1 MQVVKPTIPG
11 DGPVATS
18 GDRPTDPDSREQSPW
33 PEFLNYLFVLRQH
46 LVLFMVVV
54 CITGLVVLFLGMRQ
68 QKVYRTK
75 ATVLVAYSPPKV
87 MGEGDDV
94 YQMSH
99 RLWEYQRYFETQP
112 EVITSREVLQEA
124 VDELDLAHDEDF
136 LGVAD
141 LEPGEEKLDAL
152 AKADPVAI
160 LRKRIEVEPLRDS
173 LALSIFVRDIDPQRA
188 ADIANAVADAYSN
201 YYENQR
207 TAATGV
213 AGKWLK
219 ERVQDIEAE
228 VQQAEESL
236 VQYRRDEDFIEAE
249 GKALFD
255 AGSEKIVA
263 LNKAAADTEVEIVA
277 LESRWS
283 RAREMV
289 ENGNADAIPEVLHDE
304 TIQTLKQSMFE
315 VAGEE
320 AVLLVR
326 YGDKMPRLKRAQ
338 AERAGLE
345 LAIVEE
351 IQRILDS
358 MEAELASLRDAR
370 RQIERELDDERAE
383 FQELKE
389 KEVAFNRLQRDLD
402 QTEELYRQLNNRSLE
417 TDLAGMLAYSNIS
430 VLDKAIL
437 PDRPFEPRLQVV
449 LMLALLMALAA
460 GVGTIFLVDRLDS
473 TVRSADQLEAEFRL
487 PVLGIQPM
495 FQPGE
500 EEKEQEPES
509 GLRIAREPRGSLA
522 ESCRSIRT
530 NLMFMSPGHQM
541 STLLVTSGG
550 PSEGKTSLS
559 ANLAY
564 TMASA
569 GKRTILVDTDM
580 RRPRVHRVF
589 GLERRGALAQALI
602 GEVEFEAAIRP
613 SGYANLDLMPL
624 GSVPPNPAELLD
636 SAMFLRMIEWLNAN
650 YDRVIFDSPPAMAV
664 TDASILAQYVDGVI
678 IVAREDKSNRH
689 VMRQAVKALQTVNA
703 RILGFVLNDVDL
715 ERARKGYYSYR
726 YKYRYPYYYY
736 TYRYPSKF
744 TEGTGEGDE
753 DQTVG

>member
-1 MQVVKPTIPG
+1 MQVVKPTPPNEEPVPPFANRPADSEGG
-11 DGPVATS
+11 DG
-18 GDRPTDPDSREQSPW
+18 SPW
-33 PEFLNYLFVLRQH
+33 PEFLNYFFVLRQH
-46 LVLFMVVV
+46 IVLFLVVV

-68 QKVYRTK
+68 QKVYRAK

-124 VDELDLAHDEDF
+124 VDELDLAHDEEF
-136 LGVAD
+136 LGVSEM
-141 LEPGEEKLDAL
+141 EPGEEKAAAL
-152 AKADPVAI
+152 AKADPVRI
-160 LRKRIEVEPLRDS
+160 LRARIEVEPLRDS
-173 LALSIFVRDIDPQRA
+173 LALSIYVRDIEPQRA
-188 ADIANAVADAYSN
+188 ADIANEVAEAYSH

-207 TAATGV
+207 LAATGV
-213 AGKWLK
+213 AGDWLK
-219 ERVQDIEAE
+219 ERVEQLQGEVKEAE
-228 VQQAEESL
+228 DSVSRF
-236 VQYRRDEDFIEAE
+236 RRDQDFLESG

-255 AGSEKIVA
+255 VGSEKIVA
-263 LNKAAADTEVEIVA
+263 LNEAAAVTEVEIVA
-277 LESRWS
+277 LDARWT
-283 RAREMV
+283 RATRMV
-289 ENGNADAIPEVLHDE
+289 EEGNAEAIPEVLHDG
-304 TIQTLKQSMFE
+304 TIQALKQSMFE

-320 AVLLVR
+320 AELLAR
-326 YGDKMPRLKRAQ
+326 YGDKMPRLKRIQ
-338 AERAGLE
+338 AERAGLQ
-345 LAIVEE
+345 LAIEE
-351 IQRILDS
+351 ETQRILDS
-358 MEAELASLRDAR
+358 MEAELGSLRDAR
-370 RQIERELDDERAE
+370 RQIERELEDERSE
-383 FQELKE
+383 VQELKE
-389 KEVAFNRLQRDLD
+389 KEMAFHRLQRDLE

-417 TDLAGMLAYSNIS
+417 TDLAGMLEYSNIS

-437 PDRPFEPRLQVV
+437 PERPFEPRLQVV
-449 LMLALLMALAA
+449 LMLALMMALAM
-460 GVGTIFLVDRLDS
+460 GVAVIFLVDRLDS

-495 FQPGE
+495 FMPGQ
-500 EEKEQEPES
+500 EEKEPEP

-530 NLMFMSPGHQM
+530 NLMFMSPGHNM
-541 STLLVTSGG
+541 NTLLVTSAG

-602 GEVEFEAAIRP
+602 GEVEFEAAVRP

-636 SAMFLRMIEWLNAN
+636 SSVFLRLLEWLHTN

-678 IVAREDKSNRH
+678 VVAREDKSNRH
-689 VMRQAVKALQTVNA
+689 VMRQAIKALQTVNA

-736 TYRYPSKF
+736 TYRYTSRYA
-744 TEGTGEGDE
+744 EDTGEGED

>member
-1 MQVVKPTIPG
+1 MQVVKPTSPKEEG
-11 DGPVATS
+11 LSNLGE
-18 GDRPTDPDSREQSPW
+18 RPADPDSREESPW
-33 PEFLNYLFVLRQH
+33 PEFLNYFFVLRQH
-46 LVLFMVVV
+46 IVLFLVVV
-54 CITGLVVLFLGMRQ
+54 CVTGLVVLFLGMRQ

-124 VDELDLAHDEDF
+124 VDELDLSHDEQF

-141 LEPGEEKLDAL
+141 MEPGEEKAAAL
-152 AKADPVAI
+152 AKADPVTI

-173 LALSIFVRDIDPQRA
+173 LALSIYVRDIDPQRA
-188 ADIANAVADAYSN
+188 TDIANEVAGAYTN

-213 AGKWLK
+213 AGEWLG
-219 ERVQDIEAE
+219 ERVDQLKVEVEA
-228 VQQAEESL
+228 AENSVSQFRREHDFLES
-236 VQYRRDEDFIEAE
+236 E

-255 AGSEKIVA
+255 VGREKIVA
-263 LNKAAADTEVEIVA
+263 LNAAAAETEVDIVA
-277 LESRWS
+277 LDARWT
-283 RAREMV
+283 RATRMV
-289 ENGNADAIPEVLHDE
+289 EEGNADAIPEVLHDQ

-320 AVLLVR
+320 AELLAR
-326 YGDKMPRLKRAQ
+326 YGEKMPRLKRIQ
-338 AERAGLE
+338 AERAGLQ
-345 LAIVEE
+345 LAIEE
-351 IQRILDS
+351 ETQRILDS
-358 MEAELASLRDAR
+358 MGAELGSLRDAR
-370 RQIERELDDERAE
+370 RQIDRQLELERDAV
-383 FQELKE
+383 QEIKE
-389 KEVAFNRLQRDLD
+389 KEMAFHRLQRDLD
-402 QTEELYRQLNNRSLE
+402 QTEELYRQVNTRSLE

-437 PDRPFEPRLQVV
+437 PERPFEPRLQVV
-449 LMLALLMALAA
+449 LMLALLMAMAV
-460 GVGTIFLVDRLDS
+460 GVGVIFLVDRLDS

-500 EEKEQEPES
+500 QEKEPEP

-530 NLMFMSPGHQM
+530 NLMFMSPGHSM
-541 STLLVTSGG
+541 STLLVTSAG

-602 GEVEFEAAIRP
+602 GEVEFEAAVRP

-636 SAMFLRMIEWLNAN
+636 SAVFLRMLEWLHTN

-736 TYRYPSKF
+736 TYRYFSRYA
-744 TEGTGEGDE
+744 EDTGEGDDE
-753 DQTVG
+753 QTVG

>member
-1 MQVVKPTIPG
+1 VQVVKPTAPDEGPG
-11 DGPVATS
+11 SPA
-18 GDRPTDPDSREQSPW
+18 GDRPADPDSREESPW
-33 PEFLNYLFVLRQH
+33 PEFLNYFFVLRQH
-46 LVLFMVVV
+46 IVLFMVVV
-54 CITGLVVLFLGMRQ
+54 CITGLAVLFLGMRQ
-68 QKVYRTK
+68 QKVYRAK

-124 VDELDLAHDEDF
+124 VDELDLAHDESF
-136 LGVAD
+136 LGVD
-141 LEPGEEKLDAL
+141 DMEPGEEKLDAL
-152 AKADPVAI
+152 AKADPVTL

-173 LALSIFVRDIDPQRA
+173 LALSIYVRDIDPQRA
-188 ADIANAVADAYSN
+188 ADIANEVAEAYSH

-213 AGKWLK
+213 AGKWLR
-219 ERVQDIEAE
+219 ERVEQLELEVATAE
-228 VQQAEESL
+228 GSVS
-236 VQYRRDEDFIEAE
+236 QYRRDHDFIEAE

-255 AGSEKIVA
+255 MGSEKIVA
-263 LNKAAADTEVEIVA
+263 LNEAAAEIEVDIVA
-277 LESRWS
+277 LNARWS
-283 RAREMV
+283 RATRMV
-289 ENGNADAIPEVLHDE
+289 EDGNADAIPEVLHDE

-320 AVLLVR
+320 AELLAR
-326 YGDKMPRLKRAQ
+326 YGDKMPRLKRTQ
-338 AERAGLE
+338 AERAGLQ
-345 LAIVEE
+345 LAIEQE
-351 IQRILDS
+351 TQRILDS
-358 MEAELASLRDAR
+358 MAAELGSLRDAR
-370 RQIERELDDERAE
+370 SQIERELIDERAE
-383 FQELKE
+383 VQAIKE
-389 KEVAFNRLQRDLD
+389 KEMDFHRLQRDLE
-402 QTEELYRQLNNRSLE
+402 QTEELYRQVNNRSLE
-417 TDLAGMLAYSNIS
+417 TDLAGMLEYSNIS

-449 LMLALLMALAA
+449 LMLALLMAIAT
-460 GVGTIFLVDRLDS
+460 GVGVIFLVDRLDS

-500 EEKEQEPES
+500 EEKEPEP
-509 GLRIAREPRGSLA
+509 GLRISREPRGSLA

-530 NLMFMSPGHQM
+530 NLMFMSPGQQM
-541 STLLVTSGG
+541 GTLLVTSAG

-602 GEVEFEAAIRP
+602 GEVEFEAAVRP

-636 SAMFLRMIEWLNAN
+636 SAAFMRMLEWLHTN

-678 IVAREDKSNRH
+678 LVAREDKSNRH

-736 TYRYPSKF
+736 QYRYPSRY
-744 TEGTGEGDE
+744 TEGTGEGEDE
-753 DQTVG
+753 QTVG